1 MNNNFNSI
9 LLQNNTGNKWMK
21 RIIKTSPKPSE
32 YLLNSLWYHYS
43 EPCHLDCGLDGKC
56 DNSEKTIRCL
66 CPFGKSGNKCEKGKQ
81 IHNFVYIS
89 NSDDWNHISI
99 FPVWLCATY
108 FFHHHTFIKMYFGM
122 ENLLSKHM
130 TANVLLFCSVFF
142 SGPSSFWERNRI
154 IVNASLVW

>member
-81 IHNFVYIS
+81 IHNFVCIS

-99 FPVWLCATY
+99 FRVWSCATY
-108 FFHHHTFIKMYFGM
+108 FFHHHTLINMYFGM
-122 ENLLSKHM
+122 EKHAFKTHDSECF
-130 TANVLLFCSVFF
+130 TALFS
-142 SGPSSFWERNRI
+142 PSSFWEKNRI